1 MSAIS
6 LATLASTSM
15 VVLHTPQTRLRV
27 PHAPRCF
34 FPAPPETEEKPFCY
48 GLSGN
53 NFPVLGG
60 NFDPF
65 YFTYEKSE
73 LEVMR
78 LREAELVHCR
88 VGMLASLGFMVQ
100 ENYHPLFSGAGGTGL
115 QQISEIPIAAWLLMT
130 LGIGFCEV
138 KRLQAGW
145 NPEKPSFTGELREGY
160 KPGDLGFDP
169 LGLKPTDPVKLK
181 EFEEIEL
188 NNGRLAMLAAI
199 GFISEEAATGQTWGS
214 A

>member
-1 MSAIS
+1 
-6 LATLASTSM
+6 M
-15 VVLHTPQTRLRV
+15 VM
-27 PHAPRCF
+27 HAPQPRIVRAPPPQCF
-34 FPAPPETEEKPFCY
+34 FPAPAEEDGKPFCN

-60 NFDPF
+60 DFDPF
-65 YFTYEKSE
+65 YFTAGKSA
-73 LEVMR
+73 LEINK

-88 VGMLASLGFMVQ
+88 VGMLSSLGFMVQ
-100 ENYHPLFSGAGGTGL
+100 ENYHPLFSGAGGTSL
-115 QQISEIPIAAWLLMT
+115 QQISEIPVAAWFFIT
-130 LGIGFCEV
+130 LSVGFSEV

-145 NPEKPSFTGELREGY
+145 EGWDLKEGY
-160 KPGDLGFDP
+160 TPGDLGFDP

-188 NNGRLAMLAAI
+188 NNGRLAMLASI
-199 GFISEEAATGQTWGS
+199 GFIAQESTTGQTWG